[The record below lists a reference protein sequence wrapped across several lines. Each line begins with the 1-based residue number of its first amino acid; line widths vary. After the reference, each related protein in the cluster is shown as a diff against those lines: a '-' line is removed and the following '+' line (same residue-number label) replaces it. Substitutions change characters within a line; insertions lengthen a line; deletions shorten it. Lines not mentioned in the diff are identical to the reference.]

1 MPELYGDNPFT
12 LCAVRH
18 FLEDQAE
25 IIGLAYR
32 NMRNNLLV
40 GALLAIIAVV
50 WVLGRNRTSL
60 VIAASFPLV
69 VLATFAAM
77 GVFDLGMN
85 LMTLAVLTVA
95 IGLIDDDAVVV
106 MENIDRHRAMGK
118 TPQHAALDGT
128 REVLA
133 ADVAGTLTVLAAF
146 VPLVLVTGLAGRLF
160 QPFGL
165 TFGFIL
171 LFSLLVSLTL
181 IPLASV
187 YWVPHKQSD
196 AQR

>member
-12 LCAVRH
+12 LCGVRH

-50 WVLGRNRTSL
+50 WVLGRNRASL

-118 TPQHAALDGT
+118 TPQHAVLDGT

-146 VPLVLVTGLAGRLF
+146 VPLVLVT
-160 QPFGL
+160 
-165 TFGFIL
+165 
-171 LFSLLVSLTL
+171 
-181 IPLASV
+181 V